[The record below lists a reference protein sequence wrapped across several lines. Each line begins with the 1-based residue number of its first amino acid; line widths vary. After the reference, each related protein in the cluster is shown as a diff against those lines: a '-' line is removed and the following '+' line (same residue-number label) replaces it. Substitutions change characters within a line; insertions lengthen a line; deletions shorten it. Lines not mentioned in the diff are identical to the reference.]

1 MPMPDR
7 GRSPMAEL
15 PLKATICQGI
25 LHEPNMEAALK
36 SLGEMGAT
44 DIIPVR
50 TKKAFSFSV
59 RNTKDTQHLQSCA
72 ERFVKNSLREVA
84 PTVHE
89 PMDFADAVK
98 LIGEHDVAILA
109 YENQHDPLC
118 TAKALAECKGAESVI
133 VFIGPER
140 GFAPEEVELA
150 RQAGA
155 HIVSL
160 GGRIIR
166 AANAGAVLLGMLVY
180 VLELNGG

>member
-1 MPMPDR
+1 
-7 GRSPMAEL
+7 MAEL
-15 PLKATICQGI
+15 PLKVTICQGI

-50 TKKAFSFSV
+50 TKRAFSFAV

-89 PMDFADAVK
+89 QMDFADAIK
-98 LIGEHDVAILA
+98 LIAEHDVAMLA
-109 YENQHDPLC
+109 YENESDPFC
-118 TAKALAECKGAESVI
+118 TAKALSECKNAESVI

-140 GFAPEEVELA
+140 GFDPEEVAVA
-150 RQAGA
+150 RAAGA
-155 HIVSL
+155 HTVSL
-160 GGRIIR
+160 GKRIIR
-166 AANAGAVLLGMLVY
+166 AANAGAILMGMLVY
-180 VLELNGG
+180 VLELNGQEEKD